1 MKVIFHKR
9 FVKNFNKRI
18 KINFNLLE
26 KFNDRYELFIRDK
39 DSPLLHNH
47 RLTGSMK
54 GKQSFSITGNI
65 RVIFQESKDSVE
77 FLDIGTHNQV
87 YR

>member
-9 FVKNFNKRI
+9 FVKNFDKRI
-18 KINFNLLE
+18 KTNSNLLE
-26 KFNDRYELFIRDK
+26 KFNDRYELFIKDK
-39 DSPLLHNH
+39 SNLLLHNH

-54 GKQSFSITGNI
+54 GKQSFSITGDI
-65 RVIFQESKDSVE
+65 RVVFQESKDSVK

-87 YR
+87 YN